1 MCPDPQHLEQIPIYE
16 YLQSYIKLHL
26 GKKKKKFALTMI
38 ESNVE
43 MFRTTVKVSV
53 GIKVNHQED
62 KKTKK
67 QTYLKFVK

>member
-1 MCPDPQHLEQIPIYE
+1 
-16 YLQSYIKLHL
+16 
-26 GKKKKKFALTMI
+26 MI

-67 QTYLKFVK
+67 QTYLKFVKWP